1 MSKKSKI
8 FLCIGLSFVVLSI
21 ALFVGYEFSTKSEL
35 EKGQKIVAEIEKAFP
50 QRQSGVLGEYSSTQM
65 PVLEIYDK
73 DVIALVEIPKY
84 RVALPVESEWHSSI
98 FANLPMRISGSV
110 YDGTFTV
117 RGMDSKGQFD
127 CASDLQIGDEIK
139 VIDMT
144 GAEFKFAVHEMLRK
158 SANETDTLEKDSDF
172 TLIIKEQYSFDC
184 IVVVCKQK

>member
-8 FLCIGLSFVVLSI
+8 FLCIGFIFVAFSI
-21 ALFVGYEFSTKSEL
+21 ALFVGYEFSSKSEL

-65 PVLEIYDK
+65 PVLEIFDK

-84 RVALPVESEWHSSI
+84 RVALPVESEWHSSV

-110 YDGTFTV
+110 YDGTLTV

-127 CASDLQIGDEIK
+127 CASSLQIGDEIK

-158 SANETDTLEKDSDF
+158 SANETDTLEKGSDF